1 MTSEH
6 SGAAL
11 VLFAHG
17 SRDPQWALP
26 FREVQRKLAERSP
39 ALLVELA
46 FLEMMAPDLASTIGQ
61 LAAAGKSRITVA
73 PLFMAQGAHLKR
85 DLAQLLSDARKAH
98 PAIEI
103 VLLDAA
109 GEAEP
114 VQDAI
119 TAWIT
124 EHA

>member
-1 MTSEH
+1 MTSGH

-46 FLEMMAPDLASTIGQ
+46 FLEMMAPDLPSTIGQ

-98 PAIEI
+98 PAVEI
-103 VLLDAA
+103 VLLDPA

-124 EHA
+124 EHV

>member
-1 MTSEH
+1 MDAS

-11 VLFAHG
+11 LLFAHG

-26 FREVQRKLAERSP
+26 FREIQRKVAERNP
-39 ALLVELA
+39 ALMVELA
-46 FLEMMAPDLASTIGQ
+46 FLEMIEPDFPSSIGN

-85 DLAQLLSDARKAH
+85 DLARLLSDSRRIH
-98 PAIEI
+98 PSVEI
-103 VLLDAA
+103 VLLDAL

>member
-1 MTSEH
+1 MT
-6 SGAAL
+6 GARSSTAL

-26 FREVQRKLAERSP
+26 FRAMQRKVAARNP
-39 ALLVELA
+39 AVAVELA
-46 FLEMMAPDLASTIGQ
+46 FLEMMEPALPAIIEE
-61 LAAAGKSRITVA
+61 LAAAGKSRITIV

-85 DLAQLLSDARKAH
+85 DLAQLLSGSRKAH
-98 PAIEI
+98 PALDI
-103 VLLDAA
+103 VLLGAP